1 MGLVNTLSVSGSIEW
16 SWGEKE
22 EMSVLKR
29 DSSVFKSGTKGGEK
43 VEMVAEIA
51 EIKER
56 RHKMGFYLG
65 WKEMLQK
72 YKTLENL

>member
-1 MGLVNTLSVSGSIEW
+1 LNGAGVNER
-16 SWGEKE
+16 E

-65 WKEMLQK
+65 WKNTK
-72 YKTLENL
+72 H

>member
-1 MGLVNTLSVSGSIEW
+1 MELE
-16 SWGEKE
+16 GEKE

-56 RHKMGFYLG
+56 RHKMGFILAG
-65 WKEMLQK
+65 RRC
-72 YKTLENL
+72 YKNTKH

>member
-22 EMSVLKR
+22 EMSFLKR

-72 YKTLENL
+72 YKTLEK

>member
-16 SWGEKE
+16 SWGEKK

-72 YKTLENL
+72 YKTLEK

>member
-1 MGLVNTLSVSGSIEW
+1 MEL
-16 SWGEKE
+16 GEKE

-72 YKTLENL
+72 YKTLEN